1 MNKTMKI
8 IKFKKI
14 FAIISLA
21 AQLIFQPVIPIF
33 VLAQEAD
40 TSIAPPPNISPI
52 AAISGPSLIT
62 PGGAAQFSSAGSSD
76 PDGFIS
82 GYSWDFSYDGQIFNI
97 ESTEANPAYT
107 YKTFGVYTVA
117 LQAIDNQGAVSNISI
132 ASITI
137 NSTPKVMRIEMEPIP
152 AYWDYELDGK
162 LRSYDPEGDA
172 ITPKR
177 QWYKNGIPIPG
188 AVNRHLELS
197 AYTDIQPNDVLTVA
211 ISACDKHA
219 CSPPFTSDPL
229 AISNYLPEAKAN
241 GPYSGYAFKLIKF
254 SSAGSIDTE
263 GPIAGY
269 EWDFDYDGA
278 NFTIDSTEENPE
290 FTYKKGGK
298 FKAALRVIDKTGGK
312 SSISAASV
320 SVNGPPV
327 IKSIIFFPSDPHLGE
342 DLNALPSVLDGDGDP
357 VTMKYKWRKNGDL
370 IPEAVGDN
378 LDLAIGG
385 DIRKGD
391 SLELE
396 VEACDPFS
404 CSPVF
409 SSAKMII
416 INKTPTALIDGP
428 FLAKRGEPLILAAPD
443 SGDQDGAISKYEWD
457 LHYDGNSFD
466 AESEGLSPQIN
477 FDAIGSYTIGLRVTD
492 DERAV
497 SEIATSIVTVCEPSE
512 CGKSV
517 LVNNHDEASVA
528 NNIVVDAYTGNNNVA
543 GGSGGDV
550 GDDGQA
556 GSGGT
561 GLISSGNAVGVA
573 NASNIVNTNLINA
586 AVDQSHQNVYGVY
599 QGDLNV
605 AGQLDALSE
614 QSGGTGDISLL
625 TINNQ
630 NSADVS
636 TVITVNAG
644 TGGNSSAGN
653 GALTNTGNVQAA
665 ANIFNLVNTNV
676 VGGSFLFSS
685 MNVFGEWNGD
695 LVLPGDL
702 VYTLQSQGIDIIEL
716 LNNNTL
722 ELENIIKAL
731 GNTGD
736 NSATALEG
744 GDSEISTGLARVFSK
759 VFNFANLNIVGG
771 NYLLFIPNILGQW
784 KGKVI
789 DGEDGDYNLAFVN
802 EGKKKKVKTVAA
814 NGNKAKVSNA
824 IYINGDTGANSA
836 GSDKSNA
843 SVNSGRVDVV
853 ANIMNFVNS
862 NLVNTNIVVSVLNM
876 FGSWSG
882 NIVYAYPDLAAA
894 LDDGADFVAPGNSL
908 IYTIAYGNG
917 GKAKAKEVKTS
928 LTLPEGVVYQSNT
941 GGTDPVISGNTLTW
955 SAPVVSNSEVKSFT
969 VQTTVS
975 SDLSPA
981 TATLEAVVAVST
993 QTREK
998 RTENNSATIQTA
1010 VQFPANDPPV
1020 PPGPDTG
1027 SGNQPPSD
1035 NNGAEKISASLVVKK
1050 FNDAKGSKAPG
1061 DIVNFTVSVE
1071 NTGNA
1076 LIDKVKIADILRNPK
1091 DKSLKKNY
1099 WEIGEVMPG
1108 EEFEITYSV
1117 AVSSDAMA
1125 GTYTNTA
1132 QASGVIQGDDAIIYS
1147 NEAKSSFSVRDSPP
1161 INNAKDGN
1169 TVDQNNQSDSSVDSG
1184 GTSGNS
1190 TGEKISNKLEISK
1203 TNDLTGPIQPGSI
1216 VGYSITLKN
1225 TGDSTIKNI
1234 VVSDELVNGL
1244 SKIVLAAEDLRDK
1257 KITTWDFKELKPG
1270 VGLRITYQLAISG
1283 NAPAGFYTNTT
1294 WAEGEAKG
1302 GDKVYSNAASSTIE
1316 ILSMLGVNIP
1326 ADSGDFFGIA
1336 SASAAENMLGFPSLF
1351 SPLRQ
1356 IAGAETCQSWPQS
1369 IWILLFLLYA
1379 SILVWFYFF
1388 DGKKWRVVFPSAL
1401 TIVAIGVYLIY
1412 ACPGSFIW
1420 WPMSVLASGFA
1431 LTALAINFHRNR
1443 RAMA

>member
-1 MNKTMKI
+1 MHI
-8 IKFKKI
+8 IIFKKI

-33 VLAQEAD
+33 VLAQEAP
-40 TSIAPPPNISPI
+40 AAEVPVPNIAPI

-62 PGGAAQFSSAGSSD
+62 PGSSAQFSSAGSSD

-82 GYSWDFSYDGQIFNI
+82 GYSWDFSYDGQTFNL

-107 YKTFGVYTVA
+107 HKASGVYTAA
-117 LQAIDNQGAVSNISI
+117 LQVIDNQGTVSDISTAI
-132 ASITI
+132 ITV
-137 NSTPKVMRIEMEPIP
+137 NSPPKVMRIEMEPIP

-177 QWYKNGIPIPG
+177 QWYKNGEPIPG
-188 AVNRHLELS
+188 AVNRHLDLS
-197 AYTDIQPNDVLTVA
+197 AYTDIQPNDVMTVA
-211 ISACDKHA
+211 ISACDKYA
-219 CSPPFTSDPL
+219 CSPPFSSDPL
-229 AISNYLPEAKAN
+229 VISNYLPEAKAN
-241 GPYSGYAFKLIKF
+241 GPYSGFAFKPIKF

-278 NFTIDSTEENPE
+278 NFTVDSTEENPE
-290 FTYKKGGK
+290 FIYQKGDK
-298 FKAALRVIDKTGGK
+298 FKAALRAIDKTGGK
-312 SSISAASV
+312 SAVNAASV

-327 IKSIIFFPSDPHLGE
+327 IKDIIFFPSQAFLGD
-342 DLNALPSVLDGDGDP
+342 DLLASPSVLDSDGDQ
-357 VTMKYKWRKNGDL
+357 VSLKYKWKKNGEL
-370 IPEAVGDN
+370 IPDATGDN
-378 LDLAIGG
+378 LDLALGG
-385 DIRKGD
+385 NIRKGD

-396 VEACDPFS
+396 VEACDPYN
-404 CSPVF
+404 CSSVF
-409 SSAKMII
+409 NSMKMEIV
-416 INKTPTALIDGP
+416 NKSPKALIDGP
-428 FLAKRGEPLILAAPD
+428 FIIGRGLPLSIL
-443 SGDQDGAISKYEWD
+443 SGDTIDQDGSIAKYEWD
-457 LHYDGNSFD
+457 FHYDGKSFD
-466 AESEGLSPQIN
+466 AESEDSSPQIN

-492 DERAV
+492 DEGAV
-497 SEIATSIVTVCEPSE
+497 SEIATSIVTVCETKD
-512 CGKSV
+512 CAKAV
-517 LVNNHDEASVA
+517 LVNNNDEASVT
-528 NNIVVDAYTGNNNVA
+528 NNIVVDAYTGNNNVT
-543 GGSGGDV
+543 GGNGGDV
-550 GDDGQA
+550 GDDGQV

-605 AGQLDALSE
+605 AGQLEALSG

-644 TGGNSSAGN
+644 TGGNLSAGG
-653 GALTNTGNVQAA
+653 GAQTTTGNVQAA

-702 VYTLQSQGIDIIEL
+702 VYTLQSQGIDILEL
-716 LNNNTL
+716 LNSNTL

-731 GNTGD
+731 GDTGD

-744 GDSEISTGLARVFSK
+744 GDSQISTGLSRVFSK

-789 DGEDGDYNLAFVN
+789 DGDEDNFNLTFVS

-836 GSDKSNA
+836 GSDKA
-843 SVNSGRVDVV
+843 GAAVNTGRVDVV

-894 LDDGADFVAPGNSL
+894 IDDGTDKVSPGNTL
-908 IYTIAYGNG
+908 TYTVAYGNG

-941 GGTDPVISGNTLTW
+941 SGTDPVISGNTLTW
-955 SAPVVSNSEVKSFT
+955 SAPVIANSEVKSFT
-969 VQTTVS
+969 VATTVA
-975 SDLSPA
+975 SDLAPA
-981 TATLEAVVAVST
+981 TTTLEASVAVST
-993 QTREK
+993 ETREK
-998 RTENNSATIQTA
+998 KTENNFATIQTA
-1010 VQFPANDPPV
+1010 VQFPVNNPPA
-1020 PPGPDTG
+1020 PPGPDAGT
-1027 SGNQPPSD
+1027 GNQPPVD
-1035 NNGAEKISASLVVKK
+1035 NNTDNISASLVVKK
-1050 FNDAKGSKAPG
+1050 SNDAKGSKAPG
-1061 DIVNFTVSVE
+1061 DTVNFSVSVE
-1071 NTGNA
+1071 NSGNA
-1076 LIDKVKIADILRNPK
+1076 PIGNVKIADILRDPK

-1099 WEIGEVMPG
+1099 WEVGEVMPG
-1108 EEFEITYSV
+1108 EEFEISYSV
-1117 AVSSDAMA
+1117 AIPSDAIA
-1125 GTYTNTA
+1125 GAYTNTA
-1132 QASGVIQGDDAIIYS
+1132 QASGVIQGDEAIIYS

-1161 INNAKDGN
+1161 NDTAKDN
-1169 TVDQNNQSDSSVDSG
+1169 TVDSNNQSDSSIDSD
-1184 GTSGNS
+1184 SISENS
-1190 TGEKISNKLEISK
+1190 TDDKISSKLKISK
-1203 TNDLTGPIQPGSI
+1203 TNDLTGPILPGVK

-1234 VVSDELVNGL
+1234 TVSDELVNGL

-1270 VGLRITYQLAISG
+1270 VGLRITYQLAISE

-1302 GDKVYSNAASSTIE
+1302 GDKVYSNVASSTIE

-1326 ADSGDFFGIA
+1326 IDSGDFFGIA
-1336 SASAAENMLGFPSLF
+1336 QASAAENILGFPSLF

-1369 IWILLFLLYA
+1369 IWILLYLLYA

-1388 DGKKWRVVFPSAL
+1388 DGKKWRIVFPSAL
-1401 TIVAIGVYLIY
+1401 TIVAIGMYLIY

-1420 WPMSVLASGFA
+1420 WPLSVLATGLV
-1431 LTALAINFHRNR
+1431 LTAFAINFHRSR